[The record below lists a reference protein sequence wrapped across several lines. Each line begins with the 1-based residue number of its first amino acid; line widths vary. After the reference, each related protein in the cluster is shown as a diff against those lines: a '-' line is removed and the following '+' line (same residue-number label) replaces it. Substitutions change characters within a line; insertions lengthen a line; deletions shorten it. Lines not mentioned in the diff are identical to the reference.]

1 MATIAWDDVA
11 KGNNLM
17 WRAPR
22 NIRFNDNIV
31 VREDEYAVFFR
42 DGKALAYIDRP
53 DRYALSSLDAP
64 VIGPIMKLFGVQQE
78 AQVYYL
84 ARRPFDGKFGSKQP
98 YQFRD
103 ADFGMVN
110 LRLFGEFR
118 YRIKQPS
125 NFINQFVGTLGL
137 ATAAAVEDRLR
148 EQLVAVIY
156 DGLGEAKAKGLGV
169 ADLAAN
175 IMELEQ
181 IVLAKAGAQFDPY
194 GIEIQKLSGL
204 YVTLPEAVQAAVDQR
219 AAMQI
224 TGTNYMQYQSGQ
236 AMRDAATNPAG
247 GAGAGVGIGAGIAM
261 GYQMAGQMGSQVGQ
275 PQPAPGQ
282 QTKPC
287 PKCGTQNPVSMKF
300 CGSCGART
308 EEGAECPKCKAF
320 VAKGVKFCPECG
332 TSMVATAKCVNGH
345 DVPVGTKFCPECGGK
360 VG

>member
-1 MATIAWDDVA
+1 MATIGWDDVA

-22 NIRFNDNIV
+22 NIRFNDNII
-31 VREDEYAVFFR
+31 VREDEFAVFFR

-53 DRYALSSLDAP
+53 DRYALTSLDAP
-64 VIGPIMKLFGVQQE
+64 IIGPIMKLFGVKQE

-103 ADFGMVN
+103 PDFGMVN

-118 YRIKQPS
+118 YRIKEPS
-125 NFINQFVGTLGL
+125 LFINQFVGTFGL
-137 ATAAAVEDRLR
+137 ATAPQVEERLK

-156 DGLGEAKAKGLGV
+156 DALGELKAKGLGV
-169 ADLAAN
+169 ADLGAN
-175 IMELEQ
+175 IMEMEQ
-181 IVLAKAGAQFDPY
+181 IVLQKGGPQFEPY

-204 YVTLPEAVQAAVDQR
+204 YITLPEAVQAAVDQR
-219 AAMQI
+219 SAMQI
-224 TGTNYMQYQSGQ
+224 TGTNYMQYQTGA

-247 GAGAGVGIGAGIAM
+247 GAGTGIGLGAGIGM
-261 GYQMAGQMGSQVGQ
+261 GYQMAGQMAQQ
-275 PQPAPGQ
+275 PQAAPQ
-282 QTKPC
+282 QTNPC
-287 PKCGTQNPVSMKF
+287 PKCGTQNPVTMKF

-308 EEGAECPKCKAF
+308 EEGTECPKCKHF
-320 VAKGVKFCPECG
+320 VPKGTKFCPECG
-332 TSMVATAKCVNGH
+332 NNMVATAKCVNGH
-345 DVPVGTKFCPECGGK
+345 DNPVGTKFCSECGGK

>member
-22 NIRFNDNIV
+22 NIRFNDNIG
-31 VREDEYAVFFR
+31 VREDEYSVFFR

-53 DRYALSSLDAP
+53 DRYALTSLDAP

-84 ARRPFDGKFGSKQP
+84 QKRPFDGKFGSKQS

-103 ADFGMVN
+103 QDFGMVN

-125 NFINQFVGTLGL
+125 NFINQFVGTMGL
-137 ATAAAVEDRLR
+137 ATAPAVEDRLK

-156 DGLGEAKAKGLGV
+156 DSLGELKQRGMGV
-169 ADLAAN
+169 ADLGAN
-175 IMELEQ
+175 IMEIEQ
-181 IVLAKAGAQFDPY
+181 VVLQKAGPHFDPY
-194 GIEIQKLSGL
+194 GIEIQKISGL
-204 YVTLPEAVQAAVDQR
+204 YITLPDEVQKAVDAR
-219 AAMQI
+219 AAMAI
-224 TGTNYMQYQSGQ
+224 TGTSYVQYQSGQ
-236 AMRDAATNPAG
+236 AMRDAAVNPAG
-247 GAGAGVGIGAGIAM
+247 GAAGAGVGIGAGIAM
-261 GYQMAGQMGSQVGQ
+261 GAQMGSAMQ
-275 PQPAPGQ
+275 QPAAPQ
-282 QTKPC
+282 VQTKPC
-287 PKCGTQNPVSMKF
+287 PKCGTQNPVTMKF

-308 EEGAECPKCKAF
+308 EEGTDCPKCKAF
-320 VAKGVKFCPECG
+320 VPKGVKFCPECG
-332 TSMVATAKCVNGH
+332 NNMVATAKCVNGH
-345 DVPVGTKFCPECGGK
+345 DAPIGTKFCPECGGK

>member
-31 VREDEYAVFFR
+31 VREDEYSVFFR

-53 DRYALSSLDAP
+53 DRYALTSLDAP
-64 VIGPIMKLFGVQQE
+64 VIGPIMKLFGVKQE

-84 ARRPFDGKFGSKQP
+84 QKRPFDGKFGSKQP

-103 ADFGMVN
+103 QDFGMVN

-118 YRIKQPS
+118 YRIKEPS

-137 ATAAAVEDRLR
+137 ATAPAVEERLK
-148 EQLVAVIY
+148 EQLVVVIY
-156 DGLGEAKAKGLGV
+156 DSLGELKQRGLGV
-169 ADLAAN
+169 ADLGAN
-175 IMELEQ
+175 IMEIEQ
-181 IVLAKAGAQFDPY
+181 VVLQKAGPQFDPY
-194 GIEIQKLSGL
+194 GIEIQKISGL
-204 YVTLPEAVQAAVDQR
+204 YITLPEEVQKAVDAR
-219 AAMQI
+219 AAMAI
-224 TGTNYMQYQSGQ
+224 TGTSYVQYQSGQ
-236 AMRDAATNPAG
+236 AMRDAAVNPAG
-247 GAGAGVGIGAGIAM
+247 GAAGAGVGIGAGIAM
-261 GYQMAGQMGSQVGQ
+261 GAQMGSAMQ
-275 PQPAPGQ
+275 QPAAPQ
-282 QTKPC
+282 VQTKPC
-287 PKCGTQNPVSMKF
+287 PKCGTQNPVTMKF

-308 EEGAECPKCKAF
+308 EEGTDCPKCRAF
-320 VAKGVKFCPECG
+320 VPKGVKFCPECG
-332 TSMVATAKCVNGH
+332 NNMVATAKCANGH

>member
-31 VREDEYAVFFR
+31 VREDEFAVFFR

-53 DRYALSSLDAP
+53 DRYALTSLDAP

-103 ADFGMVN
+103 QDFGMVN

-118 YRIKQPS
+118 YKIKQPS
-125 NFINQFVGTLGL
+125 NFINQFVGTMGL
-137 ATAAAVEDRLR
+137 ATAPAVEERLK

-156 DGLGEAKAKGLGV
+156 DALGELKQRGLGV
-169 ADLAAN
+169 ADLASN
-175 IMELEQ
+175 IMEIEQ
-181 IVLAKAGAQFDPY
+181 VVLQKGGPQFDPY

-204 YVTLPEAVQAAVDQR
+204 YITLPEAVQAAVDQR

-236 AMRDAATNPAG
+236 AMREAATNPAG
-247 GAGAGVGIGAGIAM
+247 GAAGAGVGIGAGIAM
-261 GYQMAGQMGSQVGQ
+261 GYQMGGAMQQ
-275 PQPAPGQ
+275 PSPAPQ
-282 QTKPC
+282 QMKPC
-287 PKCGTQNPVSMKF
+287 PKCGTQNPVTMKF

-308 EEGAECPKCKAF
+308 EEGTDCPKCKAF
-320 VAKGVKFCPECG
+320 VPKGVKFCPECG
-332 TSMVATAKCVNGH
+332 NNMVATAKCVNGH
-345 DVPVGTKFCPECGGK
+345 AVPVGTKFCPECGGK
-360 VG
+360 VA

>member
-53 DRYALSSLDAP
+53 DRYALTSLDAP
-64 VIGPIMKLFGVQQE
+64 VIGPIMKLFGVKQE

-84 ARRPFDGKFGSKQP
+84 ARRPFDGKFGSKAP

-103 ADFGMVN
+103 QDFGMVN

-118 YRIKQPS
+118 YRIKEPS

-137 ATAAAVEDRLR
+137 ATAPQVEERLR
-148 EQLVAVIY
+148 EQVVAVVY
-156 DGLGEAKAKGLGV
+156 DALGELKARGMGV
-169 ADLAAN
+169 ADLGAN
-175 IMELEQ
+175 IMEMEQ
-181 IVLAKAGAQFDPY
+181 VILQKAGPQFDPY
-194 GIEIQKLSGL
+194 GIEIQKISGL
-204 YVTLPEAVQAAVDQR
+204 YITLPEAVQAAVDQR

-224 TGTNYMQYQSGQ
+224 TGTNYMQYQTGA

-247 GAGAGVGIGAGIAM
+247 GAGTGIGLGAGIGM
-261 GYQMAGQMGSQVGQ
+261 GYQMAGQMMQQ
-275 PQPAPGQ
+275 PQGAPQ

-287 PKCGTQNPVSMKF
+287 PKCGTQNPATMKF
-300 CGSCGART
+300 CGNCGART
-308 EEGAECPKCKAF
+308 EEGTDCPKCKTF
-320 VAKGVKFCPECG
+320 VAKGTKFCPNCG
-332 TSMVATAKCVNGH
+332 NNMVATAKCANGH
-345 DVPVGTKFCPECGGK
+345 ENPVGTKFCSECGGK

>member
-11 KGNNLM
+11 KANNLM

-53 DRYALSSLDAP
+53 DRYALTSLDAP
-64 VIGPIMKLFGVQQE
+64 VIGPIMKLFGVKQE

-84 ARRPFDGKFGSKQP
+84 QKRPFDGKFGSKQP

-103 ADFGMVN
+103 QDFGMVN

-118 YRIKQPS
+118 YRIKEPS

-137 ATAAAVEDRLR
+137 ATAPAVEERLK
-148 EQLVAVIY
+148 EQLVVVIY
-156 DGLGEAKAKGLGV
+156 DSLGELKQRGLGV
-169 ADLAAN
+169 ADLGAN
-175 IMELEQ
+175 IMEIEQ
-181 IVLAKAGAQFDPY
+181 VVLQKAGPQFDPY
-194 GIEIQKLSGL
+194 GIEIQKISGL
-204 YVTLPEAVQAAVDQR
+204 YITLPEEVQKAVDAR
-219 AAMQI
+219 AAMAI
-224 TGTNYMQYQSGQ
+224 TGTSYVQYQSGQ
-236 AMRDAATNPAG
+236 AMRDAAVNPAG
-247 GAGAGVGIGAGIAM
+247 GAAGAGVGIGAGIAM
-261 GYQMAGQMGSQVGQ
+261 GAQMGSAMQ
-275 PQPAPGQ
+275 QPAAPQ
-282 QTKPC
+282 VQTKPC
-287 PKCGTQNPVSMKF
+287 PKCGTQNPVTMKF

-308 EEGAECPKCKAF
+308 EEGTDCPKCRAF
-320 VAKGVKFCPECG
+320 VPKGVKFCPECG
-332 TSMVATAKCVNGH
+332 NNMVATAKCANGH

>member
-11 KGNNLM
+11 KGNNLL

-31 VREDEYAVFFR
+31 VREDEFAVFYR

-53 DRYALSSLDAP
+53 DRYALTSLDAP
-64 VIGPIMKLFGVQQE
+64 IVGPIMKLIGVRQE

-84 ARRPFDGKFGSKQP
+84 QKRPFDGKFGSKQP

-103 ADFGMVN
+103 QDFGLVN

-118 YRIKQPS
+118 YRVKEPP

-148 EQLVAVIY
+148 EQIVAVVY
-156 DGLGEAKAKGLGV
+156 DALGELKQRGLGV

-175 IMELEQ
+175 LMEIEQ
-181 IVLAKAGAQFDPY
+181 VVLQKAGPQFDPY

-204 YVTLPEAVQAAVDQR
+204 YITLPEEVQKAVDAR

-224 TGTNYMQYQSGQ
+224 TGTSFVQYQTGT
-236 AMRDAATNPAG
+236 AMRDAAVNPTGA
-247 GAGAGVGIGAGIAM
+247 AGAGVGVGAGIGM
-261 GYQMAGQMGSQVGQ
+261 GYQMAQQMGQQ
-275 PQPAPGQ
+275 QPAPPQ
-282 QTKPC
+282 QPQKPC
-287 PKCGTQNPVSMKF
+287 PKCGTMNAATMKF
-300 CGSCGART
+300 CGSCGARM
-308 EEGAECPKCKAF
+308 EEGVTCPKCGAF
-320 VAKGVKFCPECG
+320 APKETKFCPECG
-332 TSMVATAKCVNGH
+332 TALAATAKCANGH
-345 DVPVGTKFCPECGGK
+345 EVPAGTKFCPECGAK

>member
-11 KGNNLM
+11 KGNNLL

-53 DRYALSSLDAP
+53 DRYALTSLDAP

-84 ARRPFDGKFGSKQP
+84 QKRPFDGKFGSKQP

-118 YRIKQPS
+118 YRIKQPQ
-125 NFINQFVGTLGL
+125 NFINQFVGTMGL
-137 ATAAAVEDRLR
+137 VTAAAVEERLK

-156 DGLGEAKAKGLGV
+156 DGLGELKQRGLGV

-175 IMELEQ
+175 IMEIEQ
-181 IVLAKAGAQFDPY
+181 IVLSKGGPQFEPY
-194 GIEIQKLSGL
+194 GIEIQKISGL
-204 YVTLPEAVQAAVDQR
+204 YITLPEAVQAAVDQR

-236 AMRDAATNPAG
+236 AMREAAANPAG
-247 GAGAGVGIGAGIAM
+247 GAAGAGVGIGAGIAM
-261 GYQMAGQMGSQVGQ
+261 GYQMGGAMQQ
-275 PQPAPGQ
+275 PSPAPQ
-282 QTKPC
+282 QMKPC
-287 PKCGTQNPVSMKF
+287 PKCGTQNPTTMKF

-308 EEGAECPKCKAF
+308 EEGTDCPKCKAF
-320 VAKGVKFCPECG
+320 VPKGVKFCPECG
-332 TSMVATAKCVNGH
+332 NNMVATAKCVNGH
-345 DVPVGTKFCPECGGK
+345 NVPVGTKFCPECGGK

>member
-11 KGNNLM
+11 KGNNLL

-53 DRYALSSLDAP
+53 DRYALTSLDAP

-84 ARRPFDGKFGSKQP
+84 QKRPFDGKFGSKQP

-118 YRIKQPS
+118 YRIKQPQ
-125 NFINQFVGTLGL
+125 NFINQFVGTMGL
-137 ATAAAVEDRLR
+137 VTAAAVEERLK

-156 DGLGEAKAKGLGV
+156 DGLGELKQRGLGV

-175 IMELEQ
+175 IMEIEQ
-181 IVLAKAGAQFDPY
+181 IVLSKGGPQFEPY
-194 GIEIQKLSGL
+194 GIEIQKISGL
-204 YVTLPEAVQAAVDQR
+204 YITLPEAVQAAVDQR

-236 AMRDAATNPAG
+236 AMREAAANPAG
-247 GAGAGVGIGAGIAM
+247 GAAGAGVGIGAGIAM
-261 GYQMAGQMGSQVGQ
+261 GYQMGGAMQQ
-275 PQPAPGQ
+275 PSPAPQ
-282 QTKPC
+282 QMKPC
-287 PKCGTQNPVSMKF
+287 LKCGTQNPTTMKF

-308 EEGAECPKCKAF
+308 EEGTDCPKCKAF
-320 VAKGVKFCPECG
+320 VPKGVKFCPECG
-332 TSMVATAKCVNGH
+332 NNMVATAKCVNGH
-345 DVPVGTKFCPECGGK
+345 NVPVGTKFCPECGGK